1 MLKNI
6 LFLLSGDYERTADKH
21 REEVIGKLKQAGVQ
35 AEFIIMTSKG
45 TDGLEGSGA
54 SGKTAGLEEAAGPA
68 GLGGLEGI
76 DREHTLIVTDTA
88 FIFDNMHEKGCYVIA
103 FYHDGNREEIF
114 AGAKY
119 AVEDLPAVEYSS
131 YQKAFKRLA
140 GIPWDILET
149 ERMTVRETIPE
160 DVDDFYRIYRNPSIT
175 RYMEDLFPDRD
186 KELEYLKSYVEQ
198 IYSFYG
204 FGLWT
209 VIHKE
214 SGQVIGRAGLNVR
227 DGYDIPELGFVID
240 AAYQRQGYAF
250 EVCSAILKYAG
261 EELDFP
267 RVQAFVDGGNRTSIH
282 LLERLGF
289 AFDSEVELGRHYH
302 RYIRSR
308 KVNLGK

>member
-1 MLKNI
+1 MLKYI
-6 LFLLSGDYERTADKH
+6 LFLLSEDYERTADKY

-35 AEFIIMTSKG
+35 AEFLTVTSKA
-45 TDGLEGSGA
+45 TDDSEEDRTEETANSAKLNELEN
-54 SGKTAGLEEAAGPA
+54 
-68 GLGGLEGI
+68 I

-88 FIFDNMHEKGCYVIA
+88 FVFDNMHERGCYVIA
-103 FYHDGNREEIF
+103 FYHDGNKEEIF

-160 DVDDFYRIYRNPSIT
+160 DVDAFYRIYRNPSIT
-175 RYMEDLFPDRD
+175 RYMEDLFPDRE
-186 KELEYLKSYVEQ
+186 KELEYLKAYVEQ
-198 IYSFYG
+198 IYNFYG

-240 AAYQRQGYAF
+240 AAYQRQGYGF

-267 RVQAFVDGGNRTSIH
+267 KIQAFVDGGNRTSIH

-302 RYIRSR
+302 RYIRNR
-308 KVNLGK
+308 KVNFGK